1 MLGRRLRRRSQDFRQ
16 IERDLTRGPGE
27 CATGDGRR
35 GGRCANERCAAS
47 GTDGGS
53 LDGALLGGER
63 GPGEADRVQGGRQED
78 RCAEGLG
85 CGGQLRRG
93 YVRWRHEE
101 ENPVTSP
108 VCGVGL
114 GLRWD
119 FVDELIQKGS
129 ALGDAR
135 SRALSSSVFPIDFFE
150 ITPENYV
157 RRGGSAAAALEW
169 VADRFPI
176 VTHGLTLS
184 LGGLD
189 PLDQRYLGELAAVLD
204 RVGAPWHSDHLCF
217 CEAGGR
223 VLHELLPVAFT
234 RSNVTRIADRIRRAR
249 DAIQRPLAV
258 ENVSYYWHPG
268 RADLSEPEFL
278 SSVCHEA
285 DCSLLL
291 DVNNAYV
298 NACNFGFDVDAWMRA
313 APLERVVEIHVAGHE
328 WFAVDDRG
336 LGDRQSAGSTGAM
349 IVDTHGAAV
358 PPPVLGLLRRVLVR
372 TGPVPI
378 VLERDQN
385 VPPLDELFDELTRI
399 RTMWRSFEASDATTD
414 GARTELGHLQT

>member
-1 MLGRRLRRRSQDFRQ
+1 
-16 IERDLTRGPGE
+16 
-27 CATGDGRR
+27 
-35 GGRCANERCAAS
+35 
-47 GTDGGS
+47 
-53 LDGALLGGER
+53 
-63 GPGEADRVQGGRQED
+63 
-78 RCAEGLG
+78 
-85 CGGQLRRG
+85 
-93 YVRWRHEE
+93 
-101 ENPVTSP
+101 VTSP
-108 VCGVGL
+108 VRGVGL

-129 ALGDAR
+129 ASGGER
-135 SRALSSSVFPIDFFE
+135 SCALPSSAVPIDFFE

-157 RRGGSAAAALEW
+157 RRGGSVAAALEW

-184 LGGLD
+184 LGGLE
-189 PLDQRYLGELAAVLD
+189 PLDQRHLGELAVVLD

-249 DAIQRPLAV
+249 DAIRRPLAV

-298 NACNFGFDVDAWMRA
+298 NASNFGFDVDAWMRA

-336 LGDRQSAGSTGAM
+336 LGDRQSAGSPGAM
-349 IVDTHGAAV
+349 IVDTHGATA
-358 PPPVLGLLRRVLVR
+358 PPPVLGLLRRVLAR

-378 VLERDQN
+378 VLERDRN
-385 VPPLDELFDELTRI
+385 VPPLAELIDELTRI
-399 RTMWRSFEASDATTD
+399 RAIWRSFDATDATTD
-414 GARTELGHLQT
+414 GARAEHGRAQI